1 MSSLRC
7 LLQHSRDTQ
16 HPSTYNKWNSLPFDA
31 SFNYYGQCLWCYHR
45 VNVVRGL
52 MQILTWCTSLCLCYQ
67 VVNDLLFWM
76 WNSLRRLRPFI
87 FYYRRLIH
95 YMTQVFASFLRTPTA
110 QASVFITWPLNN
122 TSPEFLLPE
131 WPTTLCRH
139 ESRSGACL
147 HTFLTSSDT
156 CTSSNNWDILNQ
168 SE

>member
-1 MSSLRC
+1 MSSHRC

-16 HPSTYNKWNSLPFDA
+16 HPSTYNKPDSLPFGA
-31 SFNYYGQCLWCYHR
+31 SFNYYAQCLWCYHS

-52 MQILTWCTSLCLCYQ
+52 MQILTGCTLFMVSSCEWS
-67 VVNDLLFWM
+67 LLFWM
-76 WNSLRRLRPFI
+76 RNSLRRLRPFI
-87 FYYRRLIH
+87 CYYRHLIR

-110 QASVFITWPLNN
+110 QASVFITWSLNN

-139 ESRSGACL
+139 KSRSGACL